1 MKSGSSATWWR
12 VTEQFSKSA
21 AVMSAIGSVI
31 GLGDRH
37 LDNFLVNISTGQVVH
52 VDYNVCFEKGKSL
65 RVPETVPFR
74 LTGNIIHAL
83 GPTQIEVIFNKT
95 YNFDE
100 KIMKS

>member
-1 MKSGSSATWWR
+1 MKSGNSSTWWH

-21 AVMSAIGSVI
+21 AVMSAIGSII

-37 LDNFLVNISTGQVVH
+37 LDNFLVNMSTGQVVH
-52 VDYNVCFEKGKSL
+52 VDYNVCFEKGRAL

-83 GPTQIEVIFNKT
+83 GPTQIEVNFFNIF
-95 YNFDE
+95 
-100 KIMKS
+100 KSIY